1 MEKDSGSHRMFELE
15 IFVLEFLP
23 VNGLSSCPVAGCE
36 IAALDHEILW
46 GLMRGKRAGWKYG
59 GENEGVGFHDMACS
73 RSSRTTTG
81 QQLPRG
87 TRQGAKAGKRRK
99 VEVKVRRGDAP

>member
-36 IAALDHEILW
+36 ITALDHEILW
-46 GLMRGKRAGWKYG
+46 GSMRGKRAGWK
-59 GENEGVGFHDMACS
+59 
-73 RSSRTTTG
+73 
-81 QQLPRG
+81 
-87 TRQGAKAGKRRK
+87 
-99 VEVKVRRGDAP
+99 